1 MGDTTDDQ
9 ERQLLQA
16 GPPARKSALN
26 VEDDFS
32 KYEVVSRTEI
42 LSILRGMLE
51 HNSLISF
58 HFNRGYD
65 SLLTALLDIS
75 SDGKTLIFDY
85 GGSIEMNRKLLQA
98 DKINCASS
106 EDQVKIQFTLNGVRL
121 VKHEGRD
128 AFLGN
133 VPASL
138 IRLQRREFYRL
149 TTPVVNPLVCSI
161 PLPLDGGSVK
171 KQQAVVVNIGG
182 GGVALNVAPGDVN
195 FKVGAQFSGASIDL
209 PNAGLITFDTC
220 VRNIYDI
227 SMPSGKIHQRAGCQ
241 FISLSR
247 HAMTLIQ
254 RYIIQIERERKARG
268 I

>member
-1 MGDTTDDQ
+1 MADTTDDQ
-9 ERQLLQA
+9 AGQRLQA
-16 GPPARKSALN
+16 GPPARKAALD

-51 HNSLISF
+51 QGSLITF

-85 GGSIEMNRKLLQA
+85 GGSLETNRKVLQA

-106 EDQVKIQFTLNGVRL
+106 EHDVKIQFTLRGVSL
-121 VKHEGRD
+121 VKHDGRD
-128 AFLGN
+128 AFLGD
-133 VPASL
+133 VPESL

-149 TTPVVNPLVCSI
+149 TTPVANPLVCNI
-161 PLPLDGGSVK
+161 PLSQDKGSVK
-171 KQQAVVVNIGG
+171 TQQAVVVNIGG
-182 GGVALNVAPGDVN
+182 GGVALNVAPGDVSL
-195 FKVGAQFSGASIDL
+195 KVGAQFSGAGINL
-209 PNAGLITFDTC
+209 PDVGIITFDMC

-227 SMPSGKIHQRAGCQ
+227 SMPNGKIHQRAGCQ
-241 FISLSR
+241 FISLPR
-247 HAMTLIQ
+247 HVMTLIQ